1 MHIVD
6 GISVRLLENDRSCT
20 RRHDWR
26 TIEEDEA
33 KNRVKKRSLQKAQ
46 FAKESEEKNEK
57 MKNEEEEEESRRI
70 LKENQARMKER
81 EKLAKQ
87 ATMAEARKGS

>member
-1 MHIVD
+1 MHVVD
-6 GISVRLLENDRSCT
+6 GISVRLLNNDWSCT
-20 RRHDWR
+20 RRHDR
-26 TIEEDEA
+26 RQLKKMKQATEYRKEA
-33 KNRVKKRSLQKAQ
+33 CRKLNSPKK
-46 FAKESEEKNEK
+46 AKKKNEK

>member
-1 MHIVD
+1 
-6 GISVRLLENDRSCT
+6 
-20 RRHDWR
+20 
-26 TIEEDEA
+26 
-33 KNRVKKRSLQKAQ
+33 LQKAQ

-70 LKENQARMKER
+70 LKENQASMKER
-81 EKLAKQ
+81 EKLAEQ